1 MMNLQQIKSS
11 IALVKQAPYTTP
23 KTNLTRFADL
33 VRHGVVFL
41 HSDGSVAI
49 EVDSNVGELA
59 IEEFGFDT
67 ETFNNT
73 FYETFGRVEA
83 ASDMELF
90 FDQVMHYISTYGA
103 EQIGLKDYPT
113 YIPIRITNPKKPELE
128 GEMKLTVI
136 TLQKEEDIVAE
147 LNILF
152 NKIQTLNSRIAKELL
167 SPILDLLS
175 TSLVDTA
182 KSFQIKCILADKKGT
197 TPHNPQEAL
206 RYILY
211 RLTDKTTLIKD
222 SETIDQIK
230 RVLSYQ
236 APTMINKIAT
246 IITEVGEARMAS
258 IFYRYKP
265 LFLALKRAPE
275 LRPIVNRIRR
285 LAPKNHQPQKFECI
299 QNIIEMYRQDY
310 EWKDIDALL
319 KKATNR
325 EIVKIV
331 NKLLVLTQS
340 SCAETLY
347 IIRNGKN
354 FVGKKNEEHTLYDYN
369 ELLGHLLAE
378 LSKRLLPVLKDKV
391 FYIPEYIDYAVP
403 TSERQMIGAI
413 PFGSSINFDGG
424 VIVPGIH
431 WTNTVRDGDE
441 ERIDADLH
449 LVGKGDS
456 FGWNSLYL
464 NEGEDADII
473 YSGDM
478 TNAPLPDGASEAF
491 YINTDKVDDIF
502 ALDAFLYNADPDK
515 LSCQFY
521 MTKEYEFKKLKESAM
536 FNPNN
541 LLFPPIRLIFN
552 QRSLKFGLIADGVF
566 YFYGGSNS
574 ELVIPGKWEKASLES
589 TVDKCKYC
597 MSLID
602 LLQAFGAKIL
612 RTEEEVT
619 IYKNKRAILLDMA
632 DHTENAET
640 AEKMIAMTNKE
651 FPELINLSPENLRL
665 DTLLN
670 IIDGVSPLI
679 LI

>member
-11 IALVKQAPYTTP
+11 IALVKQAPYITS
-23 KTNLTRFADL
+23 KANLTRFVDF
-33 VRHGVVFL
+33 VRHGIVFL
-41 HSDGSVAI
+41 HDDGSVAI
-49 EVDSNVGELA
+49 EVNADVGALA
-59 IEEFGFDT
+59 IKEFGFDT

-83 ASDMELF
+83 ASDIELF
-90 FDQVMHYISTYGA
+90 FDQAMHYMSTYGA
-103 EQIGLKDYPT
+103 EQIGLKGYPA

-128 GEMKLTVI
+128 GEMKLI
-136 TLQKEEDIVAE
+136 TIILRDEKDIVAE
-147 LNILF
+147 LNMLF
-152 NKIQTLNSRIAKELL
+152 NKVQTLNSRVEKELL
-167 SPILDLLS
+167 PPILDLLS

-182 KSFQIKCILADKKGT
+182 RSFQVKCVLADKMNT

-211 RLTDKTTLIKD
+211 KLTAKTTLIKD
-222 SETIDQIK
+222 SETIYQIK
-230 RVLSYQ
+230 EALSYQ
-236 APTMINKIAT
+236 EPAIIDKIAA
-246 IITEVGEARMAS
+246 IIAEVGEARMAS

-265 LFLALKRAPE
+265 LFLALKKAPA
-275 LRPIVNRIRR
+275 LRPIINRIRR
-285 LAPKNHQPQKFECI
+285 LAPKNHQPQPFECI
-299 QNIIEMYRQDY
+299 QNIIEMYRRDY

-340 SCAETLY
+340 FCAETSY

-354 FVGKKNEEHTLYDYN
+354 FVGENNEEHTLYTYN

-413 PFGSSINFDGG
+413 PFGSSINFGG
-424 VIVPGIH
+424 SVIVPGIH
-431 WTNTVRDGDE
+431 WTNTVRDGYE
-441 ERIDADLH
+441 ERIDVDLH
-449 LVGKGDS
+449 LTGYNGS
-456 FGWNSLYL
+456 YGWNSFYRD
-464 NEGEDADII
+464 NEKDANVI

-478 TNAPLPDGASEAF
+478 TDAPLPNGASEAF

-502 ALDAFLYNADPDK
+502 TLDAFLYNTDPDK
-515 LSCQFY
+515 LNCQFY
-521 MTKEYEFKKLKESAM
+521 MTKEYDFKKLEESAM

-541 LLFPPIRLIFN
+541 LMFPPIRLMFN
-552 QRSLKFGLIADGVF
+552 QQSMKFGLIADGVF

-574 ELVIPGKWEKASLES
+574 GQNIPGRWVKASLES
-589 TVDKCKYC
+589 TVDKCKYR
-597 MSLID
+597 MSLVN
-602 LLQAFGAKIL
+602 LLRAFGAKIL
-612 RTEEEVT
+612 RTEEEAKTYENERVARLNMT
-619 IYKNKRAILLDMA
+619 NQIDNAKAAKR
-632 DHTENAET
+632 
-640 AEKMIAMTNKE
+640 MIAMINKE
-651 FPELINLSPENLRL
+651 LPELVSLSPENLRL

-670 IIDGVSPLI
+670 IIDGVSI
-679 LI
+679 